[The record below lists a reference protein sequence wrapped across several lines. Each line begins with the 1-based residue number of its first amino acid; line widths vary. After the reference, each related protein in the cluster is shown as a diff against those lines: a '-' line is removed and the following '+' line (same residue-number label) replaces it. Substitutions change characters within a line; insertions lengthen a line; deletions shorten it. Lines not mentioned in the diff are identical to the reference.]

1 VLATSIES
9 GTVWVNTH
17 QAAVPGQPFGGLKWS
32 GVGVE
37 GGPWG
42 LEAYTDLQVV
52 HVRGHG

>member
-1 VLATSIES
+1 
-9 GTVWVNTH
+9 VWVNTH
-17 QAAVPGQPFGGLKWS
+17 QVAIPGRPFGGVKWS

-52 HVRGHG
+52 HVRQRG